1 MNTCKKQTPS
11 KFCYDTCCLLRQV
24 TSFNHTASSDLVH
37 TRLDL
42 PANQTPEHTA
52 MEICSAAS
60 GTTLAVLEDVEGQTT
75 KAVKQRLAIDLG
87 ISRFRQRM
95 LSTHMGIPFFVFWCR
110 SVLGQIT
117 TTKLLILMQLQSFF
131 HFIIILIFYFLGKA
145 TPRIFVEDGSREMED
160 PEIFSRQL
168 RKIQLVKLDFWPPNE
183 EQDRHLA
190 VAVRDNDVTTLETLL
205 RAPRDPNLTEVH
217 ETLLHRA
224 AWHGHV
230 EVGG

>member
-1 MNTCKKQTPS
+1 
-11 KFCYDTCCLLRQV
+11 
-24 TSFNHTASSDLVH
+24 
-37 TRLDL
+37 
-42 PANQTPEHTA
+42 

-60 GTTLAVLEDVEGQTT
+60 GTTLAVLEDVEGFTT

-95 LSTHMGIPFFVFWCR
+95 LSTTYGNPFFVFWCW

-117 TTKLLILMQLQSFF
+117 TTKLLLILMQLQSFF
-131 HFIIILIFYFLGKA
+131 HFNYSYFIFFWEKQH
-145 TPRIFVEDGSREMED
+145 PRIFVEDGSREMED